1 MKSKL
6 LPQALASIILVM
18 GCSSGQSDAAST
30 TTLTTDTL
38 TESSLLSRIDDSVS
52 VYIERAVLERPQLL
66 SRITKEDLLACAAA
80 TSKDIAKSIYLNRTG
95 QASATTSGTDSGVLT
110 EMVINEASAAVQ
122 SQLEP
127 ILARC
132 TQGS

>member
-6 LPQALASIILVM
+6 LSQALASIILVM

-38 TESSLLSRIDDSVS
+38 SSLLSRIDDSVS

-95 QASATTSGTDSGVLT
+95 QASATTSGADSGVLT
-110 EMVINEASAAVQ
+110 EMVINEATAAVQ
-122 SQLEP
+122 SQIEP

-132 TQGS
+132 EQGT